1 MAERDADAP
10 GTPELPPSSSPTS
23 SAGHEHG
30 MGLYKSGQG
39 YWTRVCTA
47 IALVL
52 LLISAFAWLVEQC
65 KLVDIPVHEWTLVLD
80 SSSQD
85 PKAGE
90 TVTLLKDGGAPAEPM
105 ASARIKDVGTSSGR
119 KSVTVDTVLFLG
131 DAKTLREA
139 KNAVV
144 AGTPFTA
151 HIASVEPIPTFPL
164 IYLQAAAGGALL
176 LVGTGLIFWFVGFRH
191 RSVDFLIATDAE
203 MKKVNWSSRKTIIDS
218 TWMVVLASVLIAAL
232 IYIIDIIFQ
241 WFFAFIGVLDV

>member
-1 MAERDADAP
+1 MSDRDADAP
-10 GTPELPPSSSPTS
+10 GSPELPPSSSPTV

-80 SSSQD
+80 STSQD

-90 TVTLLKDGGAPAEPM
+90 TVKLLKEGGTATDAM
-105 ASARIKDVGTSSGR
+105 ANARIKEVGTSSGR
-119 KSVTVDTVLFLG
+119 KSITVSDVLFLG
-131 DAKTLREA
+131 DVKSLREA
-139 KNAVV
+139 KNVT
-144 AGTPFTA
+144 GEGSPLTA

-176 LVGTGLIFWFVGFRH
+176 LVGSALIFWFVGLRH

-241 WFFAFIGVLDV
+241 WFFAFIGVLEV